1 MRKLVASG
9 NKVPDGEQALQD
21 WVTKMVEIIGE
32 ENKHNG

>member
-21 WVTKMVEIIGE
+21 WINKMIEIIRE
-32 ENKHNG
+32 EN